1 MTAQILHIDARTRPF
16 ELAPAGAAD
25 FVVHEG
31 EQVDAGIV
39 LTDPTLSL
47 YCLDPAS
54 RRALF
59 VETPAT
65 LDLSQVPF
73 MYVAQHTHATRLL
86 AVPYAELHAL
96 AAQIDV
102 RDEQITFIHS
112 TGRCGSTLVSAAFN
126 AADDVVSLSEPD
138 VFFAVNRLRA
148 QGEVDDG
155 TLVPLLRSATKLLC
169 KPTPQVPAPRAWVIK
184 FRAQELMLGD
194 LFHAAFPRAAAIYL
208 YRNADTWLRS
218 IQRTFSRDMEAADRQ
233 ELTPEV
239 SKLLESM
246 APLLPAYMA
255 DPATPKTPVAVA
267 MLLWLSSI
275 DRYLELHA
283 AGMPMLAARYEQL
296 QTDPQAVMQRL
307 FAHAGVTLSDPA
319 ALDAVLARD
328 SQAGSAIAQAHQRD
342 VEPDAAMLA
351 DMRAV
356 IEWHPV
362 IDRVDFVV
370 PGTLAL

>member
-194 LFHAAFPRAAAIYL
+194 LFHAAFSRAAAIYL